1 MSTLTSPYSWLL
13 FSTMLLFVYDV
24 VVHLL
29 SLMQFFMSW
38 SMILLLLSEPSSV
51 MSFLILS
58 SMVSSLDDFI
68 IDDIMIQECRWLV
81 ISLSICCCSTMM
93 SMLLILLVI
102 VAMLMG
108 LITLVDVLF
117 MLMLIESINYHDSF
131 VGVL

>member
-1 MSTLTSPYSWLL
+1 
-13 FSTMLLFVYDV
+13 
-24 VVHLL
+24 
-29 SLMQFFMSW
+29 
-38 SMILLLLSEPSSV
+38 MILLLLSEPSSV